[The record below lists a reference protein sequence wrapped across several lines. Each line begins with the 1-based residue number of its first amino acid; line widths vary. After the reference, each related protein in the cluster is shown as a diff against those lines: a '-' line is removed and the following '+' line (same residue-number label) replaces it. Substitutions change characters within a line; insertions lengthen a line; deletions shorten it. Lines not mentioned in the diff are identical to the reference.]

1 MESANMNPHLDK
13 LSEMLNLSPYQKNTL
28 AAGAG
33 KYDMSRLVKRGG
45 LLYAPYDAGGLSGIA
60 ADLLRGRR
68 ADLIGRNK
76 TLLRN
81 MRGIRFYS
89 AGFHSVR
96 VGGFMYYADASGAAI
111 SRAAFMRGIQNA
123 AAR

>member
-45 LLYAPYDAGGLSGIA
+45 LLYAPYDAGGLIGIA
-60 ADLLRGRR
+60 AD
-68 ADLIGRNK
+68 
-76 TLLRN
+76 
-81 MRGIRFYS
+81 
-89 AGFHSVR
+89 
-96 VGGFMYYADASGAAI
+96 
-111 SRAAFMRGIQNA
+111 
-123 AAR
+123 